1 MFSYEMH
8 GTKKKKLFA
17 SRSECVLYIVQ
28 GHVYFCHYR
37 SFAHI
42 LIKNAL
48 NSVTINGPFLNI
60 VYLIGHLKF
69 FLFATGLSFKM

>member
-1 MFSYEMH
+1 MEQ
-8 GTKKKKLFA
+8 KKLLA
-17 SRSECVLYIVQ
+17 IRSKYVLYIIQ
-28 GHVYFCHYR
+28 GHAYFCHYS
-37 SFAHI
+37 SFTHI

-60 VYLIGHLKF
+60 VYLISHLKF